1 METKIIRI
9 DKEQIDYNLLEE
21 AVNVIKNGGIVAFPT
36 ETVYGLGA
44 NGLDIKAIEK
54 IFAAK
59 GRPQDNPLILH
70 IYSINQ
76 IKELVEDIPD
86 IAKACIKEFW
96 PGPLTILFKKSRKV
110 PEIITAGLDTVAIRM
125 PENKIALELIRL
137 SNTPIAA
144 PSANI
149 SGRPSPT
156 SAKHVIEDLSG
167 KVDMIIDGGSTGI
180 GLESTVLD
188 LSGDIPMILRPGGI
202 TEEDLKKIIPNIT
215 MDFSIM
221 KSDENII
228 PKSPGQK
235 YRHYAPKSE
244 MILFSG
250 EVDNIVEEIIG
261 HTKKYSKMGK
271 KVGIMCTD
279 ETTSLYE
286 DFIKEFNTPETLVIS
301 LGSRENKETIAHN
314 LFYTLRL
321 FDETNVDIILA
332 EGINLSH
339 LGTAIMNRMM
349 KAASGKIIKV

>member
-1 METKIIRI
+1 METRILKI
-9 DKEQIDYNLLEE
+9 DKEKIDYNLLEE
-21 AVNVIKNGGIVAFPT
+21 AVNIIKEGRLVVFPT

-44 NGLDIKAIEK
+44 NGLDEKAAEK

-70 IYSINQ
+70 VYSIDQ
-76 IKELVEDIPD
+76 IKDLVEDIPD
-86 IAKACIKEFW
+86 IAKVCIEKFW
-96 PGPLTILFKKSRKV
+96 PGPLTILFKKSNKV

-167 KVDMIIDGGSTGI
+167 KVDMIIDGGDTGI

-188 LSGDIPMILRPGGI
+188 LSGDIPMILRPGGV
-202 TEEDLKKIIPNIT
+202 TEEDLRKIISNIT
-215 MDFSIM
+215 IDSSII
-221 KSDENII
+221 KSDDTLV

-250 EVDNIVEEIIG
+250 EVARIVDIIIAY
-261 HTKKYSKMGK
+261 TKEYLEAGK

-279 ETTSLYE
+279 ETIDSY
-286 DFIKEFNTPETLVIS
+286 KEGLIIS
-301 LGSRENKETIAHN
+301 LGSRENTETIAHN
-314 LFYTLRL
+314 LFNTLRL
-321 FDETNVDIILA
+321 FDESKVDIILA
-332 EGINLSH
+332 EGINLSD

-349 KAASGKIIKV
+349 KASSGKIIKV